1 MLCASLVCTLDDHDG
16 TAVLY
21 ANDCMQL
28 QHSMQLASQS
38 ELSVKLCYVAQL
50 YLSSASEPVV
60 TADPIMLLKSCLL
73 PPMLILPVASLQV
86 PMCYK
91 TSSVAV
97 GGT

>member
-16 TAVLY
+16 TAILY

-60 TADPIMLLKSCLL
+60 TADPICCFNLACCPKC
-73 PPMLILPVASLQV
+73 
-86 PMCYK
+86 
-91 TSSVAV
+91 
-97 GGT
+97 